1 MNERTPGAAA
11 EQAWPAL
18 PLEEWAETYHTLHM
32 WLQIVGKIRLQLT
45 PTQNHWWNAAL
56 YVNSRGLTTSLIPY
70 EDDGASRFSSIF
82 STTGLTF
89 LHCDGMANT
98 FKLAAKS
105 VRAFY
110 QELMSALSALGISVR
125 IDTKPQEVADPIPF
139 EQDDTHASYDPEY
152 VNRFWRIL
160 VSTKVV
166 LDQFQS
172 RFMGKASPV
181 HFFWGSFDIAYTR
194 FSGRRAPP
202 RKGVISGE
210 AYSHECSSVGWWPG
224 GGDVKGPAFYAYA
237 APEPNGF
244 AQQRVSPAAAF
255 YHPQLREFI
264 LMYEDVRRSSSPSTD
279 LLTFFQGAY
288 EAAANLSGWDRASLE
303 RSFTGR
309 LQSKQMTTP

>member
-1 MNERTPGAAA
+1 MSERTPGNAA

-18 PLEEWAETYHTLHM
+18 PLEEWAQTYHTLHM

-45 PTQNHWWNAAL
+45 PKQNHWWNSTL
-56 YVNSRGLTTSLIPY
+56 YVNSRGLMTSLIPY
-70 EDDGASRFSSIF
+70 RDDGFEIQ
-82 STTGLTF
+82 LDF
-89 LHCDGMANT
+89 LDHRLNILACDGMANT
-98 FKLAAKS
+98 FKLAPKS

-110 QELMSALSALGISVR
+110 QELMSVLGALGIWVR

-139 EQDDTHASYDPEY
+139 EEDDAHASYDPEY

-160 VSTKVV
+160 VSTKRV

-172 RFMGKASPV
+172 RFIGKASPV
-181 HFFWGSFDIAYTR
+181 HFFWGSCDMAYTR

-202 RKGVISGE
+202 RKGVISSEG
-210 AYSHECSSVGWWPG
+210 YSHECSSVGWWPG
-224 GGDVKGPAFYAYA
+224 GGAVKGPAFYAYA

-244 AQQRVSPAAAF
+244 GQQHVSPNAAF

-264 LMYEDVRRSSSPSTD
+264 LTYDDVRRSSSPSTD

-303 RSFTGR
+303 R
-309 LQSKQMTTP
+309 